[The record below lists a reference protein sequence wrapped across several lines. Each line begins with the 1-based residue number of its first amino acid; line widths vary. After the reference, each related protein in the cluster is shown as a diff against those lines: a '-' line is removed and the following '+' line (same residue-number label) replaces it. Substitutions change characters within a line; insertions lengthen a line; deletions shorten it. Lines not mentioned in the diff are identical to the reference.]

1 MPIHKILGFLVCL
14 TLVFGVTAEGQKK
27 KKKKSEEDITQTL
40 PVLADPPPAIAAET
54 GRLVFQVTPLSPKGL
69 LSQQVRDAL
78 KILLR
83 DNHGPAVVK
92 LRALVAGTGDMRR
105 VQTIVSE
112 VFTERKMA
120 LPALTTVQVGALPME
135 GAQVVLESVAVD
147 NKKVVNP
154 QGLAFFAGQL
164 GKDVNQSLTQLQTA
178 VNAARIKPAA
188 VLRVTCFLSS
198 LDGIQTA
205 RTAVASAFP
214 SAAVNF
220 VQLQREALE
229 TLAECEAVGRLEAAP
244 ASPVEFANPA
254 GLTPSPNYS
263 QIALVNTP
271 KVILSGTQMAFR
283 DQDND
288 IRLAFERLRKP
299 LEALGVTYK
308 DVFWSSLYPLT
319 RPVADRMGPIR
330 FEFFDHSHPPA
341 STRLLF
347 EGLPSLDAT
356 IAVDVMAAAR
366 N

>member
-1 MPIHKILGFLVCL
+1 MPIQKIFACLVCVA
-14 TLVFGVTAEGQKK
+14 LVFGVTAQGQR
-27 KKKKSEEDITQTL
+27 KKKKSEEPITQTL
-40 PVLADPPPAIAAET
+40 PVLKDPPPAIGAET

-78 KILLR
+78 KILLH
-83 DNHGPAVVK
+83 DNHGPTVVK
-92 LRALVAGTGDMRR
+92 LRAFVAGTGDMRR

-112 VFTERKMA
+112 VFTERKLA

-135 GAQVVLESVAVD
+135 GAQVILESIAVD
-147 NKKVVNP
+147 NKKIVNP
-154 QGLAFFAGQL
+154 QGLAFFAGQQ
-164 GKDVNQSLTQLQTA
+164 GKDVNQSLAHLQTA
-178 VNAARIKPAA
+178 VGGARIKPAD

-198 LDGIQTA
+198 LDGVKTA
-205 RTAVASAFP
+205 RVAVGNAFPTAVA
-214 SAAVNF
+214 NL
-220 VQLQREALE
+220 VQPQREPLE
-229 TLAECEAVGRLEAAP
+229 QLAECEAVGRLETAP
-244 ASPVEFANPA
+244 ASPLEFVNPS
-254 GLTPSPNYS
+254 GLTGSPNYS
-263 QIALVNTP
+263 QVVLVNTP
-271 KVILSGTQMAFR
+271 KIILSGTQMAFR

-319 RPVADRMGPIR
+319 RPVADRMGAIR
-330 FEFFDHSHPPA
+330 FEFLDHSHPPA

-356 IAVDVMAAAR
+356 IAVDVIAAAR